1 MDGSSVKA
9 PPVRILIFSYFPIS
23 TSWVCIYECYYT
35 SSFDVIQNPM
45 IHIIVKGVV
54 LFFKELKTVVNLTHK
69 KLKNKN
75 FLFVVTIF
83 HICFPFFCL
92 WLRRRIKEN
101 NYPTIHMWKGRIRG
115 NHVWEWLCLMV
126 VAFCFLLF
134 LLLTIFHFLFYDME

>member
-54 LFFKELKTVVNLTHK
+54 LFFKELKTVINLIQ
-69 KLKNKN
+69 KNCKTKTS
-75 FLFVVTIF
+75 F
-83 HICFPFFCL
+83 L
-92 WLRRRIKEN
+92 WL
-101 NYPTIHMWKGRIRG
+101 
-115 NHVWEWLCLMV
+115 
-126 VAFCFLLF
+126 LF
-134 LLLTIFHFLFYDME
+134 FIFVFHSFAYGYEGG

>member
-23 TSWVCIYECYYT
+23 TSWVCNYECYCT

-69 KLKNKN
+69 ILQNQN
-75 FLFVVTIF
+75 FDFVVTIF
-83 HICFPFFCL
+83 HICFAFFCL
-92 WLRRRIKEN
+92 WLQRRIKEN
-101 NYPTIHMWKGRIRG
+101 NCPPIHTWKGRIRA
-115 NHVWEWLCLMV
+115 NHVWKWVCLMV
-126 VAFCFLLF
+126 VAFFLHFFLHYSCF
-134 LLLTIFHFLFYDME
+134 